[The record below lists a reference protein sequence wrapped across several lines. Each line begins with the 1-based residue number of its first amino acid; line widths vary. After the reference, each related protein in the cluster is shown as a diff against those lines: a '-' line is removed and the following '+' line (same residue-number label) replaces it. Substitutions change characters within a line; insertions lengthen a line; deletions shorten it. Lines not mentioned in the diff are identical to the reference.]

1 MNKLIEKNKPH
12 KAFLQEN
19 GKNLVSGTQIK
30 DPKGSIQT
38 LTEDYYLVRKK
49 DTRTLY
55 DGRYCAVSGFIF
67 AVVDGKYSVLANR
80 RGQGAP
86 DFKGYWNCPCGFLE
100 ADEDSIEGIKRET
113 QEECGIEVP
122 YDKFKVVFVETD
134 PWKCNNGNVT
144 IRHRAF
150 MKKQSQISGLYGV
163 MNGDGGGEID
173 EVTEVK
179 WIPVS
184 QIDRYPWAF
193 NHKEV
198 IKEYAASRWIQKLAE
213 LIWK

>member
-1 MNKLIEKNKPH
+1 
-12 KAFLQEN
+12 
-19 GKNLVSGTQIK
+19 
-30 DPKGSIQT
+30 
-38 LTEDYYLVRKK
+38 
-49 DTRTLY
+49 
-55 DGRYCAVSGFIF
+55 
-67 AVVDGKYSVLANR
+67 
-80 RGQGAP
+80 
-86 DFKGYWNCPCGFLE
+86 
-100 ADEDSIEGIKRET
+100 
-113 QEECGIEVP
+113 
-122 YDKFKVVFVETD
+122 
-134 PWKCNNGNVT
+134 
-144 IRHRAF
+144 